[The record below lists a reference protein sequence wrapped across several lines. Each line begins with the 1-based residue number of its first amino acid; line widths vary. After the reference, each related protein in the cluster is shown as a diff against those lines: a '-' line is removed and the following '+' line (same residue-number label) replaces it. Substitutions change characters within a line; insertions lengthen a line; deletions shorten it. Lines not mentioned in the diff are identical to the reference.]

1 MNSAPPALVT
11 EGLTRRFGDRTAVD
25 RLSIQVEP
33 GDVYGFLGPN
43 GAGKTTAIRCILGL
57 IRKDA
62 GKVTIF
68 GEHDPVRQRA
78 HVGAMVET
86 PRFFDWM
93 SARGNL
99 ERAAAYAG
107 QGDRADIDR
116 ALQLVGLWGRETEAV
131 RTFSLGMRQR
141 LGIARALVGRPKLLV
156 LDEPTNGLD
165 PRGMKEVRDLL
176 DHLAKTTQL
185 TIFIS
190 SHLLDEIE
198 KLCDRVG
205 IIEKGRMIAEGR
217 VADLVAGESGVTVVE
232 LGSPDRP
239 ALEAAVEAMDD
250 VSLDGEGL
258 GGRVRVR
265 LQGLDASALNA
276 RLVQAGVAVSGLVPM
291 ERNLEELF
299 LSLTSKEIT

>member
-1 MNSAPPALVT
+1 VNSATPALVT
-11 EGLTRRFGDRTAVD
+11 EGLTRRFGERVAVD
-25 RLSIQVEP
+25 RLSIQVQP

-68 GEHDPVRQRA
+68 GETDPVRQRA

-99 ERAAAYAG
+99 ERAAAFAG

-116 ALQLVGLWGRETEAV
+116 ALQLVGLWGRESEQV
-131 RTFSLGMRQR
+131 RTYSLGMRQR
-141 LGIARALVGRPKLLV
+141 LGIARALVGKPKLLV

-176 DHLAKTTQL
+176 DHLAKSTQL

-205 IIEKGRMIAEGR
+205 IIERGRMIAEGK
-217 VADLVAGESGVTVVE
+217 VADLVAGEAGVTAVE
-232 LGSPDRP
+232 VGSSDRP
-239 ALEAAVEAMDD
+239 ALTAALEKMDD
-250 VSLDGEGL
+250 VELDGEGL
-258 GGRVRVR
+258 GGRMRVLLR
-265 LQGLDASALNA
+265 GPDTATLNA
-276 RLVQAGVAVSGLVPM
+276 RLVDSGVPVTGLVPM